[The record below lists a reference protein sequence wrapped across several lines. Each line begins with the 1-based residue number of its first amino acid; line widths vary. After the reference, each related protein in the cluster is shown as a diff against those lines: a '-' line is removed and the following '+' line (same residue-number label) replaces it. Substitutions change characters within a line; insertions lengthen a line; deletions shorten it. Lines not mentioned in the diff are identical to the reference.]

1 MFTVLSKITFV
12 QQPTGNFPGRNK
24 TIVYNFAHAY
34 SCSNSWR
41 DLTDDGE
48 ITLPKNVTCKD
59 KDGNK
64 LTADGTNVNIGGF
77 STPIPLFLRGDK
89 VTIQWGYAYYDTRGN
104 EVSPLQTI
112 FTGYVSEVTSKK
124 PFVIKV
130 QDNMYI
136 LKQYQATGGNKNF
149 FAGSKYTVES
159 MLQEMIDNAKKPDGT
174 PANLGFTVNRTT
186 STSIGDFRVQSLT
199 ICEVLSELQKLYHF
213 EAYFRGDELRCGS
226 FIYLDS
232 DAGPAPYYK
241 FKFQQNIISDDLEY
255 KRKDDI
261 VLSAIA
267 KNTIEEE
274 TGKTTK
280 DGHAKTKR
288 VKLEVLVTFRNG
300 SDTPTF
306 FVASP
311 TQPIPANEG
320 GERRTFFFLG
330 AKTTGELEKLA
341 AAQLQKYY
349 YTGFRGK
356 FLTFGIP
363 FMQFG
368 NNIDLIDDVL
378 PERNGRYKIRS
389 VHYSGGVEGLR
400 QEIELDYLITRLDAK
415 GAPIQ

>member
-1 MFTVLSKITFV
+1 MYTVLSKITFV
-12 QQPTGNFPGRNK
+12 QQPSHNFPTRDR
-24 TIVYNFAHAY
+24 IIIYNFAHDY

-48 ITLPKNVTCKD
+48 ITLPKNVKFRD
-59 KDGNK
+59 QSGN
-64 LTADGTNVNIGGF
+64 LFDSGGTNVNIGGF
-77 STPIPLFLRGDK
+77 SSMPPLFLRGDK
-89 VTIQWGYAYYDTRGN
+89 VTIEWGYAYYDSAGN
-104 EVSPLQTI
+104 EISPLQTI

-130 QDNMYI
+130 QDNMYV
-136 LKQYQATGGNKNF
+136 LKQHQATGGNNNF

-159 MLQEMIDNAKKPDGT
+159 MLREMIKNAG
-174 PANLGFTVNRTT
+174 LSFTVNNTT
-186 STSIGDFRVQSLT
+186 STSIGDFRIQSLT
-199 ICEVLSELQKLYHF
+199 IAEVLSELQKLYHF
-213 EAYFRGDELRCGS
+213 EAYFRGNELRCGS

-232 DAGPAPYYK
+232 DAPLPYYK
-241 FKFQQNIISDDLEY
+241 FKFQRNIISDDLDY

-274 TGKTTK
+274 TGQTTR

-288 VKLEVLVTFRNG
+288 VKLEVLVTFQNG
-300 SDTPTF
+300 SADPTF
-306 FVASP
+306 FVASK

-330 AKTTGELEKLA
+330 AKTTGELEQLA

-356 FLTFGIP
+356 FTTFGIP

-368 NNIDLIDDVL
+368 NNIDLIDDIL
-378 PERNGRYKIRS
+378 PERNGRYKVRS
-389 VHYSGGVEGLR
+389 VHYSGGIEGLR
-400 QEIELDYLITRLDAK
+400 QTIELDYLITRLDAAGK
-415 GAPIQ
+415 PIQ

>member
-1 MFTVLSKITFV
+1 MYTVLSKITFV
-12 QQPTGNFPGRNK
+12 QQPSTSFPDRRA
-24 TIVYNFAHAY
+24 TIIYNFAHDY
-34 SCSNSWR
+34 KCSNSWR

-48 ITLPKNVTCKD
+48 ITLPKNVKYQD
-59 KDGNK
+59 KFGNRYN
-64 LTADGTNVNIGGF
+64 TEGTNVNIGGF
-77 STPIPLFLRGDK
+77 SSIPPLFLRGDK
-89 VTIQWGYAYYDTRGN
+89 VTIQWGYAYYDKAGN
-104 EVSPLQTI
+104 EISPLQTI
-112 FTGYVSEVTSKK
+112 FTGFITEVSSKK
-124 PFVIKV
+124 PFVLKI
-130 QDNMYI
+130 QDNMYV
-136 LKQYQATGGNKNF
+136 LKQHQAIGGNNNF

-159 MLQEMIDNAKKPDGT
+159 MLAEMISNAG
-174 PANLGFTVNRTT
+174 LSFSVNKTT

-199 ICEVLSELQKLYHF
+199 IAEVLSELQKLYHF

-226 FIYLDS
+226 FIYLES

-255 KRKDDI
+255 KRKDDT

-274 TGKTTK
+274 TGQTTK
-280 DGHAKTKR
+280 DGHAKTR
-288 VKLEVLVTFRNG
+288 RIKLEVLVTFRNG

-306 FVASP
+306 FVASK

-330 AKTTGELEKLA
+330 AKTTDELEQLA
-341 AAQLQKYY
+341 AAQLKKYY

-356 FLTFGIP
+356 FITFGIP

-368 NNIDLIDDVL
+368 NNIDLIDALL

-389 VHYSGGVEGLR
+389 VQYRGGVEGLR
-400 QEIELDYLITRLDAK
+400 QEIELDFLITRLDATGK
-415 GAPIQ
+415 PI